1 MTSDLD
7 KGLLTK
13 SNKLGAEIIQHNTNL
28 SSFLAL
34 VERLLQYN
42 TLKCNDEIYTLLHK
56 NLVSCNKS
64 IDSIRE
70 LACKLQSFFILS
82 IGKDFIVML
91 YIVVGC
97 DDGGE
102 G

>member
-1 MTSDLD
+1 MISDLD

-56 NLVSCNKS
+56 NLVSCNIS

-70 LACKLQSFFILS
+70 LASKL
-82 IGKDFIVML
+82 
-91 YIVVGC
+91 
-97 DDGGE
+97 
-102 G
+102 

>member
-13 SNKLGAEIIQHNTNL
+13 SNKLGAEIIQHTTNL
-28 SSFLAL
+28 SSFTAL

-42 TLKCNDEIYTLLHK
+42 TLKCNDEIYTLLQYKH
-56 NLVSCNKS
+56 LVYCNKS

-70 LACKLQSFFILS
+70 LASKL
-82 IGKDFIVML
+82 
-91 YIVVGC
+91 
-97 DDGGE
+97 
-102 G
+102 

>member
-28 SSFLAL
+28 SSFIE
-34 VERLLQYN
+34 VIERLLQYN
-42 TLKCNDEIYTLLHK
+42 ILKCNDEIYTLLQESLK
-56 NLVSCNKS
+56 KSYKS

-70 LACKLQSFFILS
+70 LACKL
-82 IGKDFIVML
+82 
-91 YIVVGC
+91 
-97 DDGGE
+97 
-102 G
+102 

>member
-1 MTSDLD
+1 MISDLD

-70 LACKLQSFFILS
+70 LASKL
-82 IGKDFIVML
+82 
-91 YIVVGC
+91 
-97 DDGGE
+97 
-102 G
+102 